1 MKIKNLIKLITQ
13 KLWRKTCNL
22 LINQDANKVLNALP
36 RNKGPR
42 VHLGSGPINIQGWIN
57 VDARQYPH
65 THIETSR
72 LTLDEFNE
80 NTISEIYIC
89 HVLEHFSF
97 IEVTE
102 LLNSFYKKLQPGAC
116 LRLSVPDFDK
126 LINIYIDE
134 SRNLDLV
141 KYALYG
147 GQDYSFNFHKSC
159 FNFRSL
165 SELLKK
171 CNFHSIE
178 EWTTLDDFGLS
189 LGDWSDQFF
198 NTQNGPKKISL
209 NLKCIK

>member
-1 MKIKNLIKLITQ
+1 MKIRKLIKLITQ

-22 LINQDANKVLNALP
+22 LINQDANKVLNVLP
-36 RNKGPR
+36 SNKGPR

-57 VDARQYPH
+57 IDARQYPH
-65 THIETSR
+65 THIQTSR

-80 NTISEIYIC
+80 NSISEIYLC

-102 LLNSFYKKLQPGAC
+102 LLNSFYKKLKPGAC

-126 LINIYIDE
+126 LIDIYIEE
-134 SRNLDLV
+134 SRNLNLV

-159 FNFRSL
+159 FNCQSL
-165 SELLKK
+165 SELLKTS
-171 CNFHSIE
+171 NFHSIE

-198 NTQNGPKKISL
+198 NTKNGPKKISL
-209 NLKCIK
+209 NLKCMK